1 MSKNIHVFSSVI
13 DSNSLL
19 FQMIMITTS
28 PTSVQ
33 TSDDTLNLASFRLA
47 GGGCLAMFY
56 MKSTP
61 IPAVIV
67 TYE

>member
-1 MSKNIHVFSSVI
+1 MSKNIHVLRSVI
-13 DSNSLL
+13 DSNNLL
-19 FQMIMITTS
+19 FQLIMITTS
-28 PTSVQ
+28 STSVQ
-33 TSDDTLNLASFRLA
+33 SSDDTLNLASFRLA
-47 GGGCLAMFY
+47 GGCLAMFY